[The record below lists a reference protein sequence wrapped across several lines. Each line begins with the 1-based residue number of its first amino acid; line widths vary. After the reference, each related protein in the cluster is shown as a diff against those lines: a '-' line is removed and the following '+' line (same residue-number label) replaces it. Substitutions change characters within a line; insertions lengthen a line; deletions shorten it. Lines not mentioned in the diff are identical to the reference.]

1 MRSIAAAICALLL
14 LAAAADFAAAQRSER
29 SMTTEAARSGG
40 NDPFLA
46 WATVWGDPQGR
57 GVYTCEEWKRYAA
70 KLFDDADRNHDGF
83 LDAKEFDLIRQ
94 ADKMLRDADLG
105 YFDDNHDGRLSRAEF
120 VNKPNPFFARY
131 DRKRKCVVTL
141 DEITEALEAEQK
153 ASPRRR

>member
-1 MRSIAAAICALLL
+1 MTAICALFLL
-14 LAAAADFAAAQRSER
+14 FAAAHSAAAQQSGRSE
-29 SMTTEAARSGG
+29 TTEVSRSRG

-83 LDAKEFDLIRQ
+83 VDAKEFESIRQ
-94 ADKMLRDADLG
+94 ADKMLRDADLA

-141 DEITEALEAEQK
+141 DEISDALTAEQK
-153 ASPRRR
+153 PAPRGR